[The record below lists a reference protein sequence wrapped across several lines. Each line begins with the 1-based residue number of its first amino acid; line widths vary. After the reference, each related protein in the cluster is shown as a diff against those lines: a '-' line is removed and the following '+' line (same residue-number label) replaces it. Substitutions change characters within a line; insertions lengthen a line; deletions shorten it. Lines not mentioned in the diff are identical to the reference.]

1 MIGPKELVENVDNY
15 MKALCYSYHC
25 DEQGLFDAVATH
37 CRRQTNRLAGLD
49 PDRNR

>member
-1 MIGPKELVENVDNY
+1 MIEAKELVENVDNY

-25 DEQGLFDAVATH
+25 DQQGLFAAVAEHTQ
-37 CRRQTNRLAGLD
+37 RYANRLAGLD